1 MFKNEFEY
9 NLMVCIHPMYIY
21 IYIYI
26 YMFNKENKPRRSSE
40 EIHWRVG
47 TERHYPEDGK
57 DEKKRK
63 LLEIK

>member
-21 IYIYI
+21 
-26 YMFNKENKPRRSSE
+26 MFNKENKPRRSSE
-40 EIHWRVG
+40 ETHWRVG
-47 TERHYPEDGK
+47 TGRHYPEDGK